1 MYDIKNVDWPMHLKV
16 EWEYLTTT
24 FEKMGEL
31 LCPSRQPFIK
41 SGDQLFQPVQTKRN
55 VVVKHLLT
63 HVPSTMLNNVDGG
76 KEEMTCDQKTRN
88 CT

>member
-41 SGDQLFQPVQTKRN
+41 SGDQLFQPV
-55 VVVKHLLT
+55 
-63 HVPSTMLNNVDGG
+63 
-76 KEEMTCDQKTRN
+76 
-88 CT
+88 